1 MENYICPENKC
12 NLKLAYAYVPIQK
25 IDSVYSSSEALR
37 KGTLFPELNLP
48 LGVYGVFDRKGVVED
63 GE

>member
-25 IDSVYSSSEALR
+25 ISSVYSSSEALR

-48 LGVYGVFDRKGVVED
+48 LGVYEVFPKKGAVDDE
-63 GE
+63 E

>member
-1 MENYICPENKC
+1 MDNNICAENKC

-25 IDSVYSSSEALR
+25 IDKVYSSCEALGN
-37 KGTLFPELNLP
+37 GTLFPELNLP
-48 LGVYGVFDRKGVVED
+48 LGVYGVFDRKGVDLD